1 MPKKISSSLLYLILF
16 VLPLKGLGQTSS
28 HDSTQDFQVP
38 ESYVE
43 RMQKKSNVLELSL
56 KESIRMALSNNL
68 EIEIENFNEELNKE
82 QVLKIKGHYDP
93 TMSFTVGWTAR
104 ETPTTSTLQ
113 AGRGITVN
121 ELDGFTFDSSLVQNV
136 GGGGTLNLNF
146 QNGRNFT
153 NSLFQFI
160 NPRYDSSFNI
170 SFTQPLWRGFFQNGT
185 RRQIQILNLDTKI
198 SDTQFKQRVV
208 EVIQQ
213 LQNQYWELVYAVAN
227 YETQRKSVE
236 LAIIQYQ
243 DNKKRVDIGVMAPIE
258 ITSSKAEVAR
268 RDQTLIQSEV
278 QIINAQNGL
287 KRLLASDPQA
297 SIWDLIIIPTDSPRL
312 RNVSSTLRQS
322 LDTALRN
329 RPELQRI
336 QLQIEQNE
344 INRKFYTM
352 EGKPN
357 VNLRTNFGTVGA
369 AGQVFQTL
377 MLDFDGDGIPDAS
390 GGKTPNTSDPRYGN
404 FSTAWGQLAHFDFHN
419 WGLFLDVQIP
429 IRNRANA
436 ADLATVA
443 IRQRQFESTMK
454 NQQHLIIVEVRN
466 AYETITTRKKSMEA
480 ARLARQLAEEQLDGE
495 TKRFQAGLSTNFEV
509 LRFQRDLAENQV
521 SELRAEVD
529 YELAVTALHRAMN
542 TIVEEQDIILAKE
555 VN

>member
-1 MPKKISSSLLYLILF
+1 MPKKISSFLLYLILF
-16 VLPLKGLGQTSS
+16 VLPFKGLSQTPSR
-28 HDSTQDFQVP
+28 DSNQDFQVP
-38 ESYVE
+38 ESYVD
-43 RMQKKSNVLELSL
+43 RMRKQSSLLELSL
-56 KESIRMALSNNL
+56 QESIHMALSNNL
-68 EIEIENFNEELNKE
+68 EIAIENFNEDLNRA
-82 QVLKIKGHYDP
+82 QVLKVKGHYDP
-93 TMSFTVGWTAR
+93 TMSFIVGWNSR
-104 ETPTTSTLQ
+104 ETPTSSTLQ
-113 AGRGITVN
+113 AGQGVTVN
-121 ELDGFTFDSSLVQNV
+121 ELDGFTFDSSFIQNV
-136 GGGGTLNLNF
+136 GGGGTLNLSF
-146 QNGRNFT
+146 QNGRNLT

-170 SFTQPLWRGFFQNGT
+170 SFIQPLWRGFFQNDT

-198 SDTQFKQRVV
+198 GDTQFKQKVV

-287 KRLLASDPQA
+287 KRLLASDPLA
-297 SIWDLIIIPTDSPRL
+297 SIWDLVIIPTDSPRL

-322 LDTALRN
+322 LDTAFRN

-377 MLDFDGDGIPDAS
+377 MVDLDGDGIPESS
-390 GGKTPNTSDPRYGN
+390 GGRVPHTSDPRYGN
-404 FSTAWGQLAHFDFHN
+404 FSTAWGQISHFNFRN
-419 WGLFLDVQIP
+419 WGLFLDIQIP
-429 IRNRANA
+429 IRNRANE
-436 ADLATVA
+436 ADLATVTL
-443 IRQRQFESTMK
+443 RQRQFESTMK
-454 NQQHLIIVEVRN
+454 NQQHLIMVEVRN
-466 AYETITTRKKSMEA
+466 AYETITTRQKSMEA

-542 TIVEEQDIILAKE
+542 TIVEEQDIVLAKE
-555 VN
+555 IN